1 MLEDVRPIA
10 VDRLDA
16 AAAPAID
23 HRAPSGRGAGDGR
36 RLAHVEDVFAAR
48 ASPA

>member
-23 HRAPSGRGAGDGR
+23 HRDAPAGALQQVGGGQAGD
-36 RLAHVEDVFAAR
+36 AR
-48 ASPA
+48 AAKTSST